1 MTGSGLVQIRCVVET
16 IVTKLTFIAC
26 LAPLSMLVALATP
39 SLAMESGD
47 VPSPVD
53 TIDMAGPGQ
62 SHTNDSGISGFDGN
76 QGNDRLVGNAGGAP
90 ISDPIEEPPVEPI
103 DDGEAAVY

>member
-1 MTGSGLVQIRCVVET
+1 MTGSGLVPSCRVVET
-16 IVTKLTFIAC
+16 NVTKRTFLAC
-26 LAPLSMLVALATP
+26 LLPLAMLGALATP
-39 SLAMESGD
+39 AVAIESGD

-76 QGNDRLVGNAGGAP
+76 QGNDRLVGNAGGP
-90 ISDPIEEPPVEPI
+90 PLSDPIEEPVGPI

>member
-1 MTGSGLVQIRCVVET
+1 MTGSGLVPSRRVET
-16 IVTKLTFIAC
+16 IMIKRTFLAC
-26 LAPLSMLVALATP
+26 FLPLNMLVALATP
-39 SLAMESGD
+39 VVAMESGD

-90 ISDPIEEPPVEPI
+90 LSNPVEEPVQPI
-103 DDGEAAVY
+103 DEGEAGVY